1 VDAARLT
8 ASRQAF
14 TDNVRLIADRRQLQC
29 KVDELSFEAPV
40 PIRDWIQ
47 EALASVVNSV
57 GQPVR
62 RLPSFAGH
70 DANQIAKIAP
80 IGMLFVP
87 SRGGRS
93 HCPEEW
99 TDLADAALG
108 ARALGEAVLKFDSE
122 LLPD

>member
-1 VDAARLT
+1 M
-8 ASRQAF
+8 SH
-14 TDNVRLIADRRQLQC
+14 
-29 KVDELSFEAPV
+29 EAPV
-40 PIRDWIQ
+40 PIDEPVQ
-47 EALASVVNSV
+47 AVLADVVAAL
-57 GQPVR
+57 GQPVK

-80 IGMLFVP
+80 VGMLFVP

-108 ARALGEAVLKFDSE
+108 ARALGEAVLRFDQALSS
-122 LLPD
+122 